1 MEHIN
6 DSLNVNHRQSGW
18 IKKCIN
24 LALRSNLT
32 HKHGCIV
39 VKDDMIVSSG
49 FNYRSCDKSYYN
61 GSTRVNGRTRVNN
74 NHNNNIGKPQKCVYS
89 THAEM
94 AAIKGAKK
102 KNLCDSDMYIVRIGP
117 QCCNH
122 HFSKRPP
129 FTNTDEFDDP
139 SICYLKYSHPC
150 ETCSKLI
157 QKSGIR
163 RVYYSTNWN

>member
-1 MEHIN
+1 MENIN
-6 DSLNVNHRQSGW
+6 DSLNINHRQNGW

-49 FNYRSCDKSYYN
+49 FNYKTCKKSDYHSSPTRENNYN
-61 GSTRVNGRTRVNN
+61 L
-74 NHNNNIGKPQKCVYS
+74 PQKCIYS

-102 KNLCDSDMYIVRIGP
+102 KNLCNSDMYIVRIGP

-122 HFSKRPP
+122 HFSKHLYS
-129 FTNTDEFDDP
+129 TNMDEFNNQ
-139 SICYLKYSHPC
+139 STCYLKYSHPC